1 MIYFQKWSDDSF
13 ESKFLK
19 HLEKNIKKSKLK
31 LYIGFDYGFF
41 LGINIYYCNDDAFI
55 CAANM
60 YNSFLKQK
68 QLVRLFTNSDISKD
82 YDIIILLGYS
92 NLRKERL
99 RLLKNKNK
107 ILKALSFY

>member
-1 MIYFQKWSDDSF
+1 
-13 ESKFLK
+13 
-19 HLEKNIKKSKLK
+19 
-31 LYIGFDYGFF
+31 
-41 LGINIYYCNDDAFI
+41 
-55 CAANM
+55 M

>member
-1 MIYFQKWSDDSF
+1 MKKENKLFIIYL
-13 ESKFLK
+13 FLIIVITTVSAATITNK
-19 HLEKNIKKSKLK
+19 NNEIIKLEK
-31 LYIGFDYGFF
+31 
-41 LGINIYYCNDDAFI
+41 INKDLNEKI
-55 CAANM
+55 
-60 YNSFLKQK
+60 
-68 QLVRLFTNSDISKD
+68 KD